1 MHNFV
6 FSFVII
12 LGSLAAGHI
21 FNRLITRAIVPL
33 SAESA
38 ERLRRAMQKTAL
50 LVVNPVAFCGAIW
63 IADLSAAGFY
73 ALPFIGL
80 AALATGLAL
89 GAAGTRLL
97 KLAPG
102 QAGVYTTSA
111 SFTNIGNIGGLVAFV
126 LLGEAGFALVP
137 FYKLFEELWYYSLLF
152 PIARS
157 YGERAN
163 SAAAGEGAAPRAA
176 GSLRRLLRD
185 PFLVV
190 AFFSIALGLSLN
202 FSGLHRPA
210 FYAGLNAVLVPLSS
224 FLLLFAIGMNLRF
237 TIAKRHLKAA
247 ALLICGKAVIVPAI
261 AFGLALF
268 LGLGKAGGGV
278 GLKLVLVLA
287 AMPIGFLGLVPP
299 ALYKLDQDFA
309 GSLWLAS
316 NGALI
321 VIVPVLA
328 LLV

>member
-1 MHNFV
+1 MHSFAS
-6 FSFVII
+6 SFVII
-12 LGSLAAGHI
+12 IGSLAAGHS
-21 FNRLITRAIVPL
+21 FSRLIARAIVPL
-33 SAESA
+33 SAEGA
-38 ERLRRAMQKTAL
+38 ERLRRGMQKTAL
-50 LVVNPVAFCGAIW
+50 LAVNPLAFCGAIW
-63 IADLSAAGFY
+63 IADFSAAGFY

-80 AALATGLAL
+80 AALAMGLAL
-89 GAAGTRLL
+89 GALGTRLL
-97 KLAPG
+97 KLPPL

-152 PIARS
+152 PLARA

-163 SAAAGEGAAPRAA
+163 KGSAGAWAAPRGRGGLA
-176 GSLRRLLRD
+176 RILRD
-185 PFLVV
+185 PFLLV
-190 AFFSIALGLSLN
+190 AFFSISLGLILN
-202 FSGLHRPA
+202 ASGIQRPA

-247 ALLICGKAVIVPAI
+247 ALLIAGKALIVPA
-261 AFGLALF
+261 AASGLALL
-268 LGLGKAGGGV
+268 LGLGSAGGGV

-287 AMPIGFLGLVPP
+287 AMPVGFLGLVPP

-321 VIVPVLA
+321 AIVPILA

>member
-1 MHNFV
+1 MHNFA

-12 LGSLAAGHI
+12 IGSLAAGHI
-21 FNRLITRAIVPL
+21 FGRLITRGTVPL

-38 ERLRRAMQKTAL
+38 EGLRRAMQKTAL
-50 LVVNPVAFCGAIW
+50 LAVNPVAFCGAIW

-80 AALATGLAL
+80 AALAAGLAL

-97 KLAPG
+97 KLPPE

-152 PIARS
+152 PLARS

-163 SAAAGEGAAPRAA
+163 PAAAGDGTAPRGWA
-176 GSLRRLLRD
+176 GLLRVLRD
-185 PFLVV
+185 PFLLV
-190 AFFSIALGLSLN
+190 AFFSITLGLILN
-202 FSGLHRPA
+202 VSGLQRPA

-237 TIAKRHLKAA
+237 TIAARHLKAA
-247 ALLICGKAVIVPAI
+247 ALLISGKALIVPTL
-261 AFGLALF
+261 AFCLALLF
-268 LGLGKAGGGV
+268 GLGKVGGGV

-321 VIVPVLA
+321 VIVPILA
-328 LLV
+328 ILV

>member
-1 MHNFV
+1 MHNFA

-12 LGSLAAGHI
+12 IGSLAAGHV
-21 FNRLITRAIVPL
+21 FNRLIAAGFVPL
-33 SAESA
+33 SAGSA
-38 ERLRRAMQKTAL
+38 ERLRRGMQKTAL
-50 LVVNPVAFCGAIW
+50 LAVNPLAFCGAIW

-89 GAAGTRLL
+89 GAAGSRLL
-97 KLAPG
+97 KLPPER
-102 QAGVYTTSA
+102 AGVYTTSA

-152 PIARS
+152 PLARA

-163 SAAAGEGAAPRAA
+163 PAPAGASEYPRGAGGISRVF
-176 GSLRRLLRD
+176 RD
-185 PFLVV
+185 PFLLV
-190 AFFSIALGLSLN
+190 AFSSISLGLILN
-202 FSGLHRPA
+202 FSGLQRPA

-237 TIAKRHLKAA
+237 TIARRHFKAA
-247 ALLICGKAVIVPAI
+247 ALLIAGKALAVPAA
-261 AFGLALF
+261 AFGFAMLM
-268 LGLGKAGGGV
+268 GLGRSGDGV

-287 AMPIGFLGLVPP
+287 AMPVGFLGLVPP

-321 VIVPVLA
+321 AIVPILA
-328 LLV
+328 LLL

>member
-1 MHNFV
+1 MHNFA

-12 LGSLAAGHI
+12 IGSLAAGHV
-21 FNRLITRAIVPL
+21 FNRMIAAAIVPL

-50 LVVNPVAFCGAIW
+50 LAVNPVAFCGAIW

-97 KLAPG
+97 KLPPE

-163 SAAAGEGAAPRAA
+163 PAAAGDGAAPRGWA
-176 GSLRRLLRD
+176 GLLRVVRD
-185 PFLVV
+185 PFLLV
-190 AFFSIALGLSLN
+190 AFFSISMGLILN
-202 FSGLHRPA
+202 VSGLQRPA

-237 TIAKRHLKAA
+237 TIARRHLKAA
-247 ALLICGKAVIVPAI
+247 ALLIGGKALIVPAM
-261 AFGLALF
+261 AFCLALL
-268 LGLGKAGGGV
+268 LGLGQSGGGV

-316 NGALI
+316 NGAL
-321 VIVPVLA
+321 VAIVPILA